1 MPGAFSV
8 TSESFQL
15 QILFQFFTVVPIILT
30 TMACTRNGGVLSN
43 INKKK
48 KKTSHENHRSE
59 YNYMD
64 FSISCSTLR
73 ATSILNHSPMY
84 RVQFHR
90 VRVPHVQCRI
100 VNIVNIVI
108 FIELHLR
115 TQTTHHFFSCL
126 FSLSIQLN

>member
-48 KKTSHENHRSE
+48 KKRRTKTIEVNTITWI
-59 YNYMD
+59 
-64 FSISCSTLR
+64 F
-73 ATSILNHSPMY
+73 
-84 RVQFHR
+84 QFPAALF
-90 VRVPHVQCRI
+90 VPHP
-100 VNIVNIVI
+100 
-108 FIELHLR
+108 
-115 TQTTHHFFSCL
+115 S
-126 FSLSIQLN
+126 